1 MRLLSKRTR
10 HWAADARTAAFDP
23 GRAKKFFV
31 SQRLPGTGGAF
42 QHPTDLNA
50 IPEASFDHIARHGY
64 ELADATLTA
73 YWPDEFSR
81 SLTWT

>member
-1 MRLLSKRTR
+1 MRKAASDIRTGR
-10 HWAADARTAAFDP
+10 QRDRQTYDGFQADQEVA
-23 GRAKKFFV
+23 V
-31 SQRLPGTGGAF
+31 AF
-42 QHPTDLNA
+42 QHPTELNA